1 MEKFVTH
8 TGLPAI
14 LWRGNVDTDQIIPKD
29 HLKSI
34 KRTGFGPALF
44 ANWRFEADGKTP
56 VANFEL
62 NQKHFAGANILI
74 TGNNFGCGSSREHAV
89 WAIVQDGYKVVIAPR
104 KGEGFDA
111 IPGFADIFRNNSF
124 KNGLLLIELSE
135 ADTIQLKESVEAAP
149 GKTMTVDLANQSI
162 VFGDS
167 KLAFSIDAAVKKKLM
182 GGLDDIGLS
191 LLEDAAISA
200 FEKNH
205 DAQLVR
211 A

>member
-14 LWRGNVDTDQIIPKD
+14 IWRGNIDTDQIIPKD

-44 ANWRFEADGKTP
+44 ANWRYEADGKTP

-62 NQKHFAGANILI
+62 NQKPFIGANILI
-74 TGNNFGCGSSREHAV
+74 AGNNFGCGSSREHAV

-104 KGEGFDA
+104 KGEGHEV

-135 ADTIQLKESVEAAP
+135 PDTTHLKNAVEAAP
-149 GKTMTVDLANQSI
+149 GQLMTVDLANQTI
-162 VFGDS
+162 VFGDI
-167 KLAFSIDAAVKKKLM
+167 KIAFVIDAAVKQKLIN
-182 GGLDDIGLS
+182 GLDDIGLS
-191 LLEDAAISA
+191 LLEERAISA
-200 FEKNH
+200 FERNH
-205 DAQLVR
+205 DVQLAQH
-211 A
+211 